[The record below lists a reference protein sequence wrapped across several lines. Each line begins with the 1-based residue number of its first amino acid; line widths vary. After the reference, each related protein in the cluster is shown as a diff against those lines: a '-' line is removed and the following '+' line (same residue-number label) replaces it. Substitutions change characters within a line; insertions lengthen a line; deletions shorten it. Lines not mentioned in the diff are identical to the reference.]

1 MTYYY
6 SFFPPPQRL
15 DILAHLS
22 VVLHAVMADIVAYI
36 RHVLHPVGLRVREAG
51 SAGEMWVALPARIGV
66 TESSYDHMVLYSGGV
81 RLHQVGSKVVS
92 SFLRL

>member
-1 MTYYY
+1 
-6 SFFPPPQRL
+6 
-15 DILAHLS
+15 
-22 VVLHAVMADIVAYI
+22 
-36 RHVLHPVGLRVREAG
+36 
-51 SAGEMWVALPARIGV
+51 MWVALPARIGV